1 MAPLVESDLA
11 NMTTLRSAPG
21 RAAIEQWALV
31 LSSQGIDCAIRP
43 GGDGWILVVDPRD
56 GELGANA
63 LDAYDLENR
72 DRGVKPV
79 RAPEYG
85 STWSGVGMALLIV
98 AFHFA
103 AIRPGFGE
111 AFFRGGS
118 ASAELILRGEWWRT
132 VTALTLHADMPHL
145 LANALSCA
153 LFATGVC
160 RAVGPGAGAWLML
173 LSGALGNALTAFV
186 HGADHVSVGASTAI
200 FGAVGLLA
208 GRGLVSRRSLG
219 LRGGRAF
226 APIAAGLALLAM
238 LGTGGARTDLWAHI
252 FGLVSGTGLGVLYTV
267 LCHRPAPRGLQL
279 SLLAG
284 AFAALLLCWAVAFA
298 SR

>member
-1 MAPLVESDLA
+1 
-11 NMTTLRSAPG
+11 MTTLRSAPG
-21 RAAIEQWALV
+21 RALIEQWALV

-43 GGDGWILVVDPRD
+43 GADGWILVVDSGD

-63 LDAYDLENR
+63 LDAYDRENAER
-72 DRGVKPV
+72 PVKPGRV
-79 RAPEYG
+79 AEYG
-85 STWSGVGMALLIV
+85 PTWSGVGMALLIV

-103 AIRPGFGE
+103 AVRFGSGE
-111 AFFRGGS
+111 VFRDGS

-160 RAVGPGAGAWLML
+160 RSVGPGAGAWLIL
-173 LSGALGNALTAFV
+173 LSGALGNALTAFA
-186 HGADHVSVGASTAI
+186 HGADHVSVGASTAV

-219 LRGGRAF
+219 LRGRRAL

-238 LGTGGARTDLWAHI
+238 LGTGGARTDLLAHV
-252 FGLVSGTGLGVLYTV
+252 FGLASGTVLGVIYTV
-267 LCHRPAPRGLQL
+267 LCTKPARRSLQL
-279 SLLAG
+279 PLLAG
-284 AFAALLLCWAVAFA
+284 AFAALLLCWALALR
-298 SR
+298 S